1 MNRVLL
7 VLLAG
12 AAAPCPTAAEAL
24 VRMDLPGWPRVAELD
39 PGDVWRLD
47 LGGATRRIELLASEI
62 RTRPE
67 HAIPVPG
74 ERGSEEAVARV
85 RIDGVAGEVRLRPF
99 AMPQDIGGLRLYLAH
114 HRGWCALAGAD
125 NDFET
130 DAAIL
135 RNWLHD
141 ATFPMFF
148 ARQLPGA
155 EIVSEQPGRLE
166 GRAAWFA
173 VIKLPEGSARLRLDP
188 QSGLPVR
195 EDSYRG
201 LVVFS
206 RGDHTYLIMKEVTPD
221 MELPAVLP
229 ELSGFYEGM
238 TFADDHPF
246 FASLR

>member
-1 MNRVLL
+1 MRVHLRN
-7 VLLAG
+7 G
-12 AAAPCPTAAEAL
+12 FAAAAASFVLQLAALPAIASSQGRFEDGLYVAPGALFTAKSPLGPDAQLFDSFDRSTGAVTFVDEDGAL
-24 VRMDLPGWPRVAELD
+24 YGVVCTPNLD
-39 PGDVWRLD
+39 V
-47 LGGATRRIELLASEI
+47 
-62 RTRPE
+62 
-67 HAIPVPG
+67 
-74 ERGSEEAVARV
+74 
-85 RIDGVAGEVRLRPF
+85 
-99 AMPQDIGGLRLYLAH
+99 
-114 HRGWCALAGAD
+114 LAGAD

-246 FASLR
+246 FALVR

>member
-1 MNRVLL
+1 MRAHLRNGFAAAAASL
-7 VLLAG
+7 VLQLAATPAIASSQGRFSDGLYVAPG
-12 AAAPCPTAAEAL
+12 ALFTAKSPLGPGAQLFDSFDRSTGAVTFLDDEGAL
-24 VRMDLPGWPRVAELD
+24 YGVVCTPNLD
-39 PGDVWRLD
+39 V
-47 LGGATRRIELLASEI
+47 
-62 RTRPE
+62 
-67 HAIPVPG
+67 
-74 ERGSEEAVARV
+74 
-85 RIDGVAGEVRLRPF
+85 
-99 AMPQDIGGLRLYLAH
+99 
-114 HRGWCALAGAD
+114 LAGAD

-141 ATFPMFF
+141 ATFPLFF

-155 EIVSEQPGRLE
+155 EIVSEEPGRLE

-173 VIKLPEGSARLRLDP
+173 VIRLPEGSARLRVDP